1 MKLAKLISQ
10 ILGRFDV
17 ALVRKG
23 THERLLGDRQAPMQ
37 PVELAQAL
45 KEIRDA
51 AELNHRQLLRHQIST
66 KWDIIDAL
74 EHGRVPAAEL
84 SCLLCEYRGAADK
97 FGKLVSSCIF
107 GGGEL
112 IRHQCPEC
120 DVIFGPDKML
130 RLSEAELSR
139 DYEWH
144 YRVFSEGDSTTQE
157 VRAFHALAPE
167 KNGVYLNWGTGA
179 WSNTID
185 VLRQDGWNVYGYE
198 PHGSAST
205 SGPSSMSDNVYGYKL
220 QDQAST
226 GSPWLISDKEQ
237 LSAMRFDGIFS
248 NNVLEHLRYPVR
260 ELSMMR
266 DLLKAGGRMSHATP
280 CFEYRYEF
288 TRFHLFFYPGRSRSA
303 LAGKAGLRI
312 DDFVSEGEFMNL
324 LLSRKAE

>member
-1 MKLAKLISQ
+1 MKLAKLINQ

-23 THERLLGDRQAPMQ
+23 SHERLPGDQQVSMRAT
-37 PVELAQAL
+37 ELARAL
-45 KEIRDA
+45 EEIKKA
-51 AELNHRQLLRHQIST
+51 TELNHRQLLRHQISA
-66 KWDIIDAL
+66 KWDVIDAL
-74 EHGRVPAAEL
+74 EHDRILSAEL
-84 SCLLCEYRGAADK
+84 SCPLCDYRGTADK
-97 FGKLVSSCIF
+97 FGEFVTSCIF
-107 GGGEL
+107 GGGGL
-112 IRHQCPEC
+112 TRHQCPEC
-120 DVIFGPDKML
+120 DVIFGPEKML

-144 YRVFSEGDSTTQE
+144 YQVFSEGDSTLQE

-179 WSNTID
+179 WSKTVD

-205 SGPSSMSDNVYGYKL
+205 SGPSLMSDNVYGYEL
-220 QDQAST
+220 DGPAST
-226 GSPWLISDKEQ
+226 GNPHLISDKEQ
-237 LSAMRFDGIFS
+237 LSTRQFDGIFS

-260 ELSMMR
+260 ELALMR
-266 DLLKAGGRMSHATP
+266 DLLKEGGRMSHATP

-288 TRFHLFFYPGRSRSA
+288 TRFHLFFYPGRSRSV

-312 DDFVSEGEFMNL
+312 DDFVSDGEFMNIVL
-324 LLSRKAE
+324 AKRAE